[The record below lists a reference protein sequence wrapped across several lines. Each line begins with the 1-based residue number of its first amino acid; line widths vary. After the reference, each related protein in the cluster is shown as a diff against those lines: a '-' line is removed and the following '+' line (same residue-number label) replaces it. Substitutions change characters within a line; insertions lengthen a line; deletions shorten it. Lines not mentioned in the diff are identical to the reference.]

1 MKKIKITETQ
11 YRRLITEEEGKS
23 MHPEIIKNKFII
35 KSVMSVKLER
45 QVRKMINDEINILD
59 GEKLITKI
67 LPIDNVVDKL
77 VEVYI
82 KFVPQIMESGFFE
95 CEVDEGVLSKLLKD
109 FLIEVGGVLYHFID
123 DIGYL
128 KRIALSMYLS
138 REDFEK
144 RMKQNEDDV
153 QSKISKIIDKM
164 FYKLPYNFFHVVLK
178 DTMKPYKGTGCKI
191 TKNEK
196 GWWGAYATMND
207 MNFLPLIRSKIIN
220 KVYN

>member
-1 MKKIKITETQ
+1 
-11 YRRLITEEEGKS
+11 
-23 MHPEIIKNKFII
+23 
-35 KSVMSVKLER
+35 MSVKLER

-128 KRIALSMYLS
+128 KRMALSMYLS
-138 REDFEK
+138 HEDFEN

>member
-138 REDFEK
+138 HEDFEN